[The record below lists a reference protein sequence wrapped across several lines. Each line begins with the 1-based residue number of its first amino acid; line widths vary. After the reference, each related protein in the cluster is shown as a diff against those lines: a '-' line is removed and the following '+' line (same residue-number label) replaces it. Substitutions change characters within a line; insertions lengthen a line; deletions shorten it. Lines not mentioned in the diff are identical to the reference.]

1 MPHRGEWY
9 VLPLILVLFGIHYHY
24 YDFYAVNFADI
35 RHFIDAKAT
44 EGKYLQVQRQN
55 PYWELYEQA
64 QQYLGSASGIY
75 LVFTS
80 DTSLDYTT
88 TYYTKKQ
95 TYISELAVMTNYFFY
110 PRIILRV
117 TMKELRK
124 MTLQKNDL
132 VIADRN
138 IAAYIPATQSGLLR
152 LPESI
157 KKPYVMVNKKFEEPY
172 YLFVKQ

>member
-1 MPHRGEWY
+1 
-9 VLPLILVLFGIHYHY
+9 
-24 YDFYAVNFADI
+24 
-35 RHFIDAKAT
+35 
-44 EGKYLQVQRQN
+44 
-55 PYWELYEQA
+55 
-64 QQYLGSASGIY
+64 
-75 LVFTS
+75 
-80 DTSLDYTT
+80 
-88 TYYTKKQ
+88 
-95 TYISELAVMTNYFFY
+95 MTNYFFY